1 MPELTIGYLADHP
14 AALPLLAEA
23 FRAESPAYFGAQPT
37 DAIVAAL
44 LAPTLQRA
52 ALPLTLVAHA
62 GATLVG
68 TVALRPDSIS
78 SRPELGPW
86 VAALHVL
93 PPHRNCGIGGQ
104 LLGAAEAVAGALGV
118 RTLYAGSGR
127 ATPLFLRRGWRALET
142 LPYHGERLTLLRRDL
157 VAPADHASAIQRG
170 AAPDGAAPDG
180 AARA

>member
-1 MPELTIGYLADHP
+1 MSELTVGYLADYP

-23 FRAESPAYFGAQPT
+23 FRAESPAYFGAQPAE
-37 DAIVAAL
+37 AIIAAL

-68 TVALRPDSIS
+68 TVALRADSIGT
-78 SRPELGPW
+78 RPDLGPW

-93 PPHRNCGIGGQ
+93 PPHRGRGVGAR
-104 LLGAAEAVAGALGV
+104 LLGAAEAAAYALGL

-127 ATPLFLRRGWRALET
+127 AAPLFLRHGWRALGT
-142 LPYHGERLTLLRRDL
+142 LAYHGEPLTLLRRDL
-157 VAPADHASAIQRG
+157 AAPPEPAPAI
-170 AAPDGAAPDG
+170 
-180 AARA
+180 